1 MSRAFINE
9 DAEGFEPAARVDL
22 PPPDDPSYEAA
33 AALALLE
40 AAGDGQTHVAEEAT
54 GFRWGDPTLSQ
65 HVRRFLSKE
74 EELPESDQN
83 RRFIQVAR
91 RYLRAD

>member
-1 MSRAFINE
+1 MSRAFVNE
-9 DAEGFEPAARVDL
+9 DAEAYEPAARLDL
-22 PPPDDPSYEAA
+22 PPADDPSYEAV
-33 AALALLE
+33 AALTLLE
-40 AAGDGQTHVAEEAT
+40 AARDGHTHVAEEAT
-54 GFRWGDPTLSQ
+54 GFRWGDPTLSD

-74 EELPESDQN
+74 EELPEADQN